1 MENEAELIRQQMT
14 ETRTALTEKLETL
27 EEEVASKVKGTT
39 ETVAETVETVK
50 EAVEGTV
57 NTVKETV
64 ESTVETVKETFD
76 VNRQVERHPW
86 MMFGGAVLL
95 GFVGGRLLARSGYS
109 LTGGHEA
116 PYAPTYA
123 PTFAPTYREPEPPA
137 PPSPTPAGPG
147 LGGRVFD
154 ALKPALG
161 KLGGLAIGATAGL
174 VGQMVRDAAPE
185 ELRPK
190 LNEVIDDITT
200 ALGWTPIHFADRGAR
215 AHHTDG
221 MEMTTRQV
229 P

>member
-57 NTVKETV
+57 HTVKQTV
-64 ESTVETVKETFD
+64 ENTVETVKETFD

-116 PYAPTYA
+116 PYTPTY
-123 PTFAPTYREPEPPA
+123 APTYREPQPPA
-137 PPSPTPAGPG
+137 YQSPTPAGPG
-147 LGGRVFD
+147 LGGKVFD

-174 VGQMVRDAAPE
+174 VGQMLRDSAPE

-200 ALGWTPIHFADRGAR
+200 ALGGTPIRFADRGAG
-215 AHHTDG
+215 AHHADR
-221 MEMTTRQV
+221 MEATTRQF